1 MASVSLPVLIDDV
14 AQHTA
19 ASPLDRIE
27 AALSVSE
34 ELQSTADELVA
45 HFVMQGRQQGCS
57 WTEIGAR
64 LGVSKQAAR
73 QRFARQRCHISAPR
87 SRRRRGKKADQR
99 CSFCGK
105 SGADGVELVAG
116 PGVWICAA
124 CVHLADEIIAE
135 RAAERRVD
143 G

>member
-1 MASVSLPVLIDDV
+1 MASVPLPVLIDDV

-19 ASPLDRIE
+19 GSPLDRIE

-64 LGVSKQAAR
+64 LGVS
-73 QRFARQRCHISAPR
+73 
-87 SRRRRGKKADQR
+87 
-99 CSFCGK
+99 
-105 SGADGVELVAG
+105 
-116 PGVWICAA
+116 
-124 CVHLADEIIAE
+124 
-135 RAAERRVD
+135 
-143 G
+143 